1 MPLGASGSAAG
12 ASFFTCPVRVGA
24 GPNVLANRAT
34 ALVTADDASS
44 CPLLVSAAGSLR
56 LSAGARPSGE
66 QKIVYK
72 PYKIL

>member
-12 ASFFTCPVRVGA
+12 ASFFTCPDVRVGA
-24 GPNVLANRAT
+24 GPNVLASRAT

-56 LSAGARPSGE
+56 LSAGARPSGKHE
-66 QKIVYK
+66 S
-72 PYKIL
+72 L